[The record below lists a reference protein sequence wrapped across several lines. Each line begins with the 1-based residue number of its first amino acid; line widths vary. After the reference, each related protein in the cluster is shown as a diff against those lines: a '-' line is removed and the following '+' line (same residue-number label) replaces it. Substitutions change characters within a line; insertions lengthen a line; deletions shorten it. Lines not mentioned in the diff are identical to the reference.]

1 MLEDLN
7 DDTAIPDVLGCV
19 QEILSTIFVS
29 MYNHHDAEERC
40 FSDCLAE
47 LPEYDTVEDKKV
59 LSSFSIVDI
68 SIHQQKCNTS
78 FLLFSIQVRALN
90 LDLIKRRLDR
100 FLYKRLDLF
109 QRDIFSVLERARNL
123 SRTDS
128 QIFEDSY
135 ELQKHFIKV
144 RDEVNKILSPM
155 KWFIDV
161 SGPAIQFQCFYIIIH
176 VFVIFQTCKHG
187 ELLQSR
193 ALLYT
198 QSDLKKSVDDLR
210 AQKQV

>member
-1 MLEDLN
+1 M
-7 DDTAIPDVLGCV
+7 GV
-19 QEILSTIFVS
+19 QTIFFCI
-29 MYNHHDAEERC
+29 HQLC
-40 FSDCLAE
+40 
-47 LPEYDTVEDKKV
+47 
-59 LSSFSIVDI
+59 
-68 SIHQQKCNTS
+68 IHQQKYDTL
-78 FLLFSIQVRALN
+78 FVIFSIQVRALN

-144 RDEVNKILSPM
+144 RDEVNKILSLM
-155 KWFIDV
+155 KWFMYV
-161 SGPAIQFQCFYIIIH
+161 SYSTGQFQCFCIIIH

>member
-1 MLEDLN
+1 
-7 DDTAIPDVLGCV
+7 
-19 QEILSTIFVS
+19 

-59 LSSFSIVDI
+59 SSAFSIVDTRENLC
-68 SIHQQKCNTS
+68 IHQQKYDTL
-78 FLLFSIQVRALN
+78 FVIFSIQVRALN

-144 RDEVNKILSPM
+144 RDEVNEILSPM

-161 SGPAIQFQCFYIIIH
+161 YILVTQLFSFNVSISSYMCSLFFRPANMVSYFNLVLYCTHNLIL
-176 VFVIFQTCKHG
+176 KS
-187 ELLQSR
+187 QSMI
-193 ALLYT
+193 
-198 QSDLKKSVDDLR
+198 
-210 AQKQV
+210 